1 MKKILLVE
9 DDFTSCMIIRDMLE
23 NEGYS
28 VSCTPTCADTN
39 KYFIRNNPDLVL
51 LDVLLPDGNGFDLAK
66 SIKKTNQVLPIIF
79 LTSCTDIEDLKIGF
93 EIGCEDYIKKP
104 VQTEELLLR
113 VRRVIGDLD
122 PGVGFFRKIGLYR
135 FNPITQKL
143 YFGDDSQD
151 IGNLE
156 SSILEEL
163 CSSQGETINKSYLMK
178 KYWGA
183 PSMYSSRNLDSVI
196 VKLRKRI
203 AKDNN
208 IHIISLKKIGYR
220 LVFS

>member
-1 MKKILLVE
+1 
-9 DDFTSCMIIRDMLE
+9 MLE

>member
-1 MKKILLVE
+1 
-9 DDFTSCMIIRDMLE
+9 MLE

-28 VSCTPTCADTN
+28 VSCAPTCADAN

-51 LDVLLPDGNGFDLAK
+51 LDVMLPDGNGFDIAK

-79 LTSCTDIEDLKIGF
+79 LTSCTDIQDLRTGF

-104 VQTEELLLR
+104 AQAEELLLR
-113 VRRVIGDLD
+113 VRRAIGDFD
-122 PGVGFFRKIGLYR
+122 PGIGFFRKIGLYR

-143 YFGDDSQD
+143 YFGDESQD

-156 SSILEEL
+156 SSILDEL
-163 CSSQGETINKSYLMK
+163 CSLQGETIYKLYLVN
-178 KYWGA
+178 KYWGD
-183 PSMYSSRNLDSVI
+183 SSVYSSRNLDSII

-203 AKDNN
+203 AKDDN
-208 IHIISLKKIGYR
+208 IRIISLKKIGYR